1 MIKYEIPE
9 EDLPE
14 LFAFVTVTKNGAA
27 PHYRLGVS
35 CVVCDAIV
43 SGESND
49 MFETRHWAIAEFHNQ
64 LHNLELREPGR
75 LPKGSNK

>member
-14 LFAFVTVTKNGAA
+14 IYSFVTLTKSGAA
-27 PHYRLGVS
+27 PHFRFGVHCES
-35 CVVCDAIV
+35 CDAIV

-49 MFETRHWAIAEFHNQ
+49 MFEDRHWAIAEFHNQ
-64 LHNLELREPGR
+64 LHNLELREPNR
-75 LPKGSNK
+75 LPKGTNK